1 MNNRR
6 AYEHHLKSSR
16 DLVTPHEATRSGFVS
31 LALEKNRK
39 ATPLVTEAR
48 ALKSVA
54 SQAIRPRQLL
64 ELEFF
69 PARNSLLAAAG
80 VSHKATNHLSDK
92 DKLEAIEGLIENF
105 LEPSGADFVEELVYR
120 FLLTKGDALGG
131 SIRNLAGAMG
141 ERKLTRGLI
150 SALNIFGSDYCWL
163 PLKGR
168 EWIWISKD
176 DESNVKG
183 ISWIANDIPRTL
195 IYNLTVPI
203 VGKNVDICIFNSPPE
218 DMIFRNNTYS
228 VHHKPEKYI
237 ALGELKG
244 DIAPAGA
251 DEHWKTANSALGRIR
266 KAFSSRNLRPHTFFV
281 GAAIEND
288 MAKEIFVQLQSD
300 IMDNAANLTN
310 DDQLA
315 SLCNWIARL

>member
-1 MNNRR
+1 MNKRR
-6 AYEHHLKSSR
+6 TCEHHLKSPI
-16 DLVTPHEATRSGFVS
+16 DLITPHEATRSGFVS

-39 ATPLVTEAR
+39 ATPLVAEAR
-48 ALKSVA
+48 ALKSVV
-54 SQAIRPRQLL
+54 SQTTRPRQLSGI
-64 ELEFF
+64 EFS
-69 PARNSLLAAAG
+69 PIRNSLLAAAG
-80 VSHKATNHLSDK
+80 VSQKATNHLSDK

-105 LEPSGADFVEELVYR
+105 LEPFGADFVEELVYR
-120 FLLTKGDALGG
+120 FLLTKGDAFGG
-131 SIRNLAGAMG
+131 SMRNLAGAMG

-150 SALNIFGSDYCWL
+150 SALNISGSDYCWL

-168 EWIWISKD
+168 EWIGASKD

-183 ISWIANDIPRTL
+183 ISWIVNDMPRTL
-195 IYNLTVPI
+195 VYNLTVPI
-203 VGKNVDICIFNSPPE
+203 VGKNVDVCIFHSTPE
-218 DMIFRNNTYS
+218 DMIFGNNTHS
-228 VHHKPEKYI
+228 AHHQPEKYI

-244 DIAPAGA
+244 GIDPAGA

-266 KAFSSRNLRPHTFFV
+266 QAFSLKNLSPHTFFV

-300 IMDNAANLTN
+300 VMDNAANLTN

-315 SLCNWIARL
+315 SICNWMARL